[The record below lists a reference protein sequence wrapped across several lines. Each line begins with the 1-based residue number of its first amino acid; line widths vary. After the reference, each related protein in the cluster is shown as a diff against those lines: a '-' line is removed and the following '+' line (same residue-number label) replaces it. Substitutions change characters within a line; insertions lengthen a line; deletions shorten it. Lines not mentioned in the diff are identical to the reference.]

1 MTTSIPDRRRD
12 IAPKPEGGTD
22 DPYSLSKPKQ
32 HTNHQRTPPA
42 HFIADASTTA
52 TKPQLTIVAIT
63 VLVRAQG
70 EVN

>member
-32 HTNHQRTPPA
+32 HTNSVPPPA